1 MFIES
6 SFEYTLLPF
15 EEKKNNYAVGRLD
28 HELVLNCSWK
38 GRERLSENICFPLA
52 TQIAAS
58 MAE

>member
-6 SFEYTLLPF
+6 SFKYTLLPF
-15 EEKKNNYAVGRLD
+15 GEKNNYAVGRLD

-58 MAE
+58 MAK